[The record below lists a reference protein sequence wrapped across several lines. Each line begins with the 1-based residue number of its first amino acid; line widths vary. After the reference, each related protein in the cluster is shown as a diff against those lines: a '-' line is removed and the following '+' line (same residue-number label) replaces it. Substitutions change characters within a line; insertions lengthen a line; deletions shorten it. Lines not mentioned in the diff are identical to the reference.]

1 MNICNIDYD
10 NEINKRMNTRQFPSQ
25 SLPPLFD
32 VRAVSTKYTFFQTVE
47 ERPTTKT
54 LPLTYKKYN
63 PESTFNPGTRAPVD
77 FFIDNIDTESKLR
90 NQFMALQKSNQSVYV
105 PELTSS
111 LYNNKYEYKKSQ
123 NVMETDC
130 NKSINTNT
138 HLATNTFNNFTRYN
152 LRN

>member
-63 PESTFNPGTRAPVD
+63 PESTFNPGARAPVD

-105 PELTSS
+105 PEFTSS
-111 LYNNKYEYKKSQ
+111 LYENKYEYKKDYTPTTCKTT
-123 NVMETDC
+123 VKC
-130 NKSINTNT
+130 SIDLSN
-138 HLATNTFNNFTRYN
+138 NTFNNFTRYN
-152 LRN
+152 LRK